1 MKIIADSKIPFVQ
14 EAFADVAEVTVLDT
28 RQIVPDAVRN
38 TDVLLVRSET
48 KVDDSLLEDSCVQ
61 FVATATIGT
70 DHIDTDY
77 LQQRGIGFASAP
89 GSNANSVGEYI
100 VAALLVLEERSG
112 ISLAG
117 KTLGVVGVGNVGT
130 IVVRYAR
137 ALGLDVLQNDPPLA
151 RTTGNPVFH
160 SLDELMGV
168 DILTIHV
175 PLTKTGPDK
184 TLHLFDDKRIHAM
197 KPGSILINTSRG
209 GVVETVAIKNALRTH
224 HLAACVLDV
233 WEHEPTIDAELLLL
247 ATLGTPHIAGY
258 SFDGKVNGTVMI
270 HRAVCEYFGL
280 VSSWLPHDMS
290 GQGVRSPI
298 VVPESASH
306 SAGLLAAIRSCYDIE
321 VDDANLRRMGTLVD
335 SERGAFF
342 RRLRAQYPTRREFCN
357 HEVEVLPGHAAL
369 VDTLKVLGF
378 KKIRTKG

>member
-14 EAFADVAEVTVLDT
+14 EAFADVAEVTALDT
-28 RQIVPDAVRN
+28 REIVPDVVREA
-38 TDVLLVRSET
+38 DALLVRSET
-48 KVDDSLLEDSCVQ
+48 TVDKSLLNGSRVR

-70 DHIDTDY
+70 DHLDTDY

-100 VAALLVLEERSG
+100 VAALLVLEERCG
-112 ISLAG
+112 FSLAG

-137 ALGLDVLQNDPPLA
+137 ALGLHVLQNDPPLA
-151 RTTGNPVFH
+151 RTTGNPAFLP
-160 SLDELMGV
+160 LDELMDA
-168 DILTIHV
+168 DIITIHV

-184 TLHLFDDKRIHAM
+184 TFHLFGDARIRAM
-197 KPGSILINTSRG
+197 KSGSILINTSRG
-209 GVVETVAIKNALRTH
+209 GVVDTVAIKNALRTH

-233 WEHEPTIDAELLLL
+233 WENEPTIDCELLSV

-258 SFDGKVNGTVMI
+258 SFDGKVKGTVMI
-270 HRAVCEYFGL
+270 HKAACEYFGL
-280 VSSWLPHDMS
+280 RSAWLPHDML

-298 VVPESASH
+298 IVPEGSSH
-306 SAGLLAAIRSCYDIE
+306 STGLLAAIKSCYDIE
-321 VDDANLRRMGTLVD
+321 GDDANLRRIQTLEE

-342 RRLRAQYPTRREFCN
+342 RRLRAGYPMRREFCN
-357 HEVEVLPGHAAL
+357 HEVKILPRHLAL
-369 VDTLKVLGF
+369 VDTLRILGY
-378 KKIRTKG
+378 KRITVKN

>member
-1 MKIIADSKIPFVQ
+1 MKIIADSKIPLVQ
-14 EAFADVAEVTVLDT
+14 EAFTDVAEVTVLNT
-28 RQIVPDAVRN
+28 RQIVRDAVRN

-48 KVDDSLLEDSCVQ
+48 KVDDSLLEGSCVK

-100 VAALLVLEERSG
+100 VAALLVLGERLG
-112 ISLAG
+112 ITLEG
-117 KTLGVVGVGNVGT
+117 RTLGVVGVGNVGT

-137 ALGLDVLQNDPPLA
+137 ALGLHVLHNDPPLA
-151 RTTGNPVFH
+151 RATGNPVFLP
-160 SLDELMGV
+160 LDELMNA
-168 DILTIHV
+168 DIITIHV

-184 TLHLFDDKRIHAM
+184 TLHLFDDMRIHAM
-197 KPGSILINTSRG
+197 KQGSVLINTSRG
-209 GVVETVAIKNALRTH
+209 GVVETAAIRDALRTH

-233 WEHEPTIDAELLLL
+233 WENEPTIDAELLSL

-258 SFDGKVNGTVMI
+258 SFDGKVNGTVRI
-270 HRAVCEYFGL
+270 HRAVCEYFGV
-280 VSSWLPHDMS
+280 VSSWLPHDVS

-298 VVPESASH
+298 IVPENASH

-321 VDDANLRRMGTLVD
+321 ADDANLRRMGTLVESD
-335 SERGAFF
+335 RGAFF
-342 RRLRAQYPTRREFCN
+342 RSLRAQYPMRREFCN
-357 HEVEVLPGHAAL
+357 HEVEVLPKHSTL
-369 VDTLKVLGF
+369 VETLKILGF
-378 KKIRTKG
+378 KKVRTTG